1 MKYQFIAKH
10 RKTHSVEK
18 MARML
23 GVSRSGYYG
32 WLGKPRS
39 DRNRRDEELVETISS
54 IRKDSK
60 GRYGSPRVTRELKRR
75 GHRGWTQPRGSSDEG
90 EWSSGPSQTAVSVH
104 DELRS
109 YPSGGRERPEPA
121 IRRHRA
127 ECRVGERHHLRCA
140 WPSGAVGDG
149 ILEQEHVWNTSIRNK
164 EVNADVRPLLR
175 EGESRSGG
183 DLPHAGRVT

>member
-75 GHRGWTQPRGSSDEG
+75 GHRVGHNHVARLMRENGLQARRRRRYRSTTNSDHTLPVAENVLNR
-90 EWSSGPSQTAVSVH
+90 QFAVT
-104 DELRS
+104 
-109 YPSGGRERPEPA
+109 EPN
-121 IRRHRA
+121 
-127 ECRVGERHHLRCA
+127 VA
-140 WPSGAVGDG
+140 WVSDITYGAPG
-149 ILEQEHVWNTSIRNK
+149 
-164 EVNADVRPLLR
+164 LR
-175 EGESRSGG
+175 EPLETVSWSRSMFGIHLSG
-183 DLPHAGRVT
+183 TRR